1 MITKLLNRVR
11 GPGGIKPM
19 MQIAFPLMISTS
31 TVAIMLFIDRLY
43 LRQVSQEAMNAS
55 LSGGFTSFAFQ
66 SFFIGIIGFSTA
78 LVAQNYGARQFHNCP
93 RVLTQTIVFSCC
105 SVPLIIALIPAG
117 RWVLAIVGLSDGEV
131 IQAQTYLTILMAG
144 TGLDFFRNSLN
155 SYFGGLGQTKVVLL
169 ATFVMAIANVS
180 ANYILIFGKLGFPAL
195 GIEGAAYGTI
205 FAWFTGL
212 VTLCVVYLKQIR
224 FPEYQLLGSF
234 QFDLEILKKL
244 VRFGFASGLEIAL
257 LIFAIDLMILTLKS
271 YGADV
276 STAIT
281 VGLTWIQTLHIP
293 VIGLEIGTMS
303 LVGRFIGARDTD
315 SVSDSVFSGLLL
327 ASSYAS
333 IAALAFLFATHTM
346 VLMFLESDSSKATLN
361 LAIWGTQLNAFIIFI
376 ISWSGILG
384 GALRGAGDTYG
395 AMTIFATFWWFQF
408 FLMFILVRLVKLAP
422 DDVLAIHVFSSPL
435 LLIAM
440 MIRFRSGVWRKF
452 DLTE

>member
-1 MITKLLNRVR
+1 LITKLTNRVR

-55 LSGGFTSFAFQ
+55 LSGGFTSLAFQ

-105 SVPLIIALIPAG
+105 SVPLIFALIPAG

-131 IQAQTYLTILMAG
+131 LQAQAYLTILMAG
-144 TGLDFFRNSLN
+144 TGLDLFRNSLN

-180 ANYILIFGKLGFPAL
+180 ANYILIFGKLGFPPL
-195 GIEGAAYGTI
+195 GIEGAAYGTV

-212 VTLCVVYLKQIR
+212 FTLSVVYLKQIR
-224 FPEYQLLGSF
+224 FPEYQLLDSF

-333 IAALAFLFATHTM
+333 IAALAFLFATDTM
-346 VLMFLESDSSKATLN
+346 VLMFLESDSSTSTLN
-361 LAIWGTQLNAFIIFI
+361 LAIWGTQLNAFIIFV

-408 FLMFILVRLVKLAP
+408 FLMFILVRFVKLAP
-422 DDVLAIHVFSSPL
+422 DDVLAIHIFSSPL